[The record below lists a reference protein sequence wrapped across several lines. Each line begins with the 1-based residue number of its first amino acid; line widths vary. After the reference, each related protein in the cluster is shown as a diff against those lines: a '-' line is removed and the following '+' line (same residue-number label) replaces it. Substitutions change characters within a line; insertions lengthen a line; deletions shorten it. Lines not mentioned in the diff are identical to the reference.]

1 MSKARWTRKSYDAI
15 FRWSNPAERSSA
27 EKVLLADGLTDVVD
41 RLHSVKNMGDWY
53 RITQEAAA
61 SVPQSVIESS
71 AKQAEVE
78 LNTAAAALG
87 RKGGMSKSKSK
98 ITASRA
104 NGALGGRPPKD
115 RA

>member
-1 MSKARWTRKSYDAI
+1 MTKARWTRRSYDAI
-15 FRWSNPAERSSA
+15 FRWSNPAERAAA
-27 EKVLLADGLTDVVD
+27 EKALLADGLTDVVD

-61 SVPQSVIESS
+61 SVSQSVIDSS

-78 LNTAAAALG
+78 LNAAAAALG
-87 RKGGMSKSKSK
+87 RKGGMSKSKAK
-98 ITASRA
+98 ISASRA

-115 RA
+115 PA